1 MMGGRGYDGR
11 EGICWEGGDMMGG
24 RGYDGREG
32 I

>member
-24 RGYDGREG
+24 GYDGREG